1 MRSSVRTALK
11 KLRKGILIECCF
23 KINMGEKIKEKD
35 SLSRE
40 ISIALE
46 PIKQCAALLG
56 RKLA

>member
-1 MRSSVRTALK
+1 
-11 KLRKGILIECCF
+11 
-23 KINMGEKIKEKD
+23 MGEKIKEKD